1 MLSLERQ
8 PQAFR
13 LEYKESTPAQRLRE
27 DIRSY
32 LGEYRFKIPKHKFN
46 LVYRRGLRDPI
57 TGELMSDIT
66 KKAVEDR
73 IWSGLSPHRELSDVK
88 AALSLDQQLE
98 SARDGIYTIFSASPP
113 PYPAEPG
120 YGTHGFINYGR
131 VVKSNDRILVGP
143 ITAARIEWMNISG
156 SNNFLSRVKGQRV
169 DFPTVDDVLAYPVV
183 VAQNFSEDQIDKL
196 LGEIFHF
203 DEDPTIKLRAE
214 RALIKL
220 GPWIDRFIVAV
231 KIGAPELT
239 RKLFN
244 VIENLSIK
252 YMNED
257 PGVVSIDDYRSP
269 REIIRI
275 HGEQAIQI
283 PGSCPPYTEDNIRSS
298 NIFGSRF
305 KSLNSALGE
314 PKWFVCPNC
323 GYEADGPIGNMC
335 PKEKGGC
342 GITKEEFAKNG
353 GKAC

>member
-1 MLSLERQ
+1 MLELERQ

-13 LEYKESTPAQRLRE
+13 LEYKESTPEQRLRE

-46 LVYRRGLRDPI
+46 LVYRQGLRDPI

-73 IWSGLSPHRELSDVK
+73 IWSGLSPHREVNEVK

-98 SARDGIYTIFSASPP
+98 LAPDGIYTIFFASPP

-131 VVKSNDRILVGP
+131 VVKSNDRIRAGP
-143 ITAARIEWMNISG
+143 MTAARIEGMNLVG
-156 SNNFLSRVKGQRV
+156 SNNFLSRVKCQRV
-169 DFPTVDDVLAYPVV
+169 DFSTVDEVLASPVV
-183 VAQNFSEDQIDKL
+183 VPQNFREDQIDKL

-203 DEDPTIKLRAE
+203 DEDSTIKLKAE
-214 RALIKL
+214 KVLKKL
-220 GPWIDRFIVAV
+220 DPWIDRFVGAV

-257 PGVVSIDDYRSP
+257 PSLTYLDDWRTP

-275 HGEQAIQI
+275 HGNQAEQV
-283 PGSCPPYTEDNIRSS
+283 PGSCPPNMENNIRSS
-298 NIFGSRF
+298 NILGSRF
-305 KSLNSALGE
+305 NSLNSALGE

-323 GYEADGPIGNMC
+323 GYEADGPVGNSC
-335 PKEKGGC
+335 PKDKGGC
-342 GITKEEFAKNG
+342 GITKDKFAKNG
-353 GKAC
+353 GKVC